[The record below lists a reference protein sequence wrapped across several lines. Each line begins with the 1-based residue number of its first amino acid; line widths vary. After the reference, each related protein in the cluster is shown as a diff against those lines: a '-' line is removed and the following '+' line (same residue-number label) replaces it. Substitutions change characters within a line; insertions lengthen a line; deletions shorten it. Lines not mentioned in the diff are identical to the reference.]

1 MKVYNGTVYN
11 IRELNILQ
19 DVQTRKNIEIMPERL
34 AENAVVNNS
43 AEFYDKNVMQNGP
56 KFNPNFQIGYTQQ
69 INNTNSTKCK
79 FI

>member
-1 MKVYNGTVYN
+1 MKIYNYGTVYN

-19 DVQTRKNIEIMPERL
+19 DIQTRKNIEIMSERL

-56 KFNPNFQIGYTQQ
+56 NLTQISRSD
-69 INNTNSTKCK
+69 ILNNTNSTNCK